1 MSLTG
6 VVPSHVDALLELLAV
21 PSDERQ
27 LPLQR
32 ILDTGHIVEIR
43 VERGR
48 HFLCGL
54 LHELP
59 ITPNDPLIE
68 ALLEE
73 PFEADACGFLAW
85 EPSEQRLIYWSE
97 ILPAAGPGEPPTPDL
112 PAFLRE
118 LTALSKKVSLAGA
131 L

>member
-6 VVPSHVDALLELLAV
+6 MVPSHVDALLELLAV

-32 ILDTGHIVEIR
+32 ILDTGHIVELR
-43 VERGR
+43 ASEGR

-59 ITPNDPLIE
+59 LDPHDPLFE

-85 EPSEQRLIYWSE
+85 EPPEQRLIYWSE
-97 ILPAAGPGEPPTPDL
+97 ILPAGQGEPPTPDL

>member
-1 MSLTG
+1 M
-6 VVPSHVDALLELLAV
+6 PSSAPLEFFFTALAV
-21 PSDERQ
+21 PAEERA

-32 ILDTGHIVEIR
+32 VLDTGHIVEIR
-43 VERGR
+43 AERGR

-59 ITPNDPLIE
+59 VEPHDPWIE
-68 ALLEE
+68 SLLEE
-73 PFEADACGFLAW
+73 PFQAGASGFPAY
-85 EPSEQRLIYWSE
+85 ESTTGRLIYWSE
-97 ILPAAGPGEPPTPDL
+97 ILPATEPGGAPRPDL

-118 LTALSKKVSLAGA
+118 LTDLSKKVSLAGG

>member
-1 MSLTG
+1 M
-6 VVPSHVDALLELLAV
+6 PHPDPLEYFYNALAV
-21 PSDERQ
+21 PPDERQ

-32 ILDTGHIVEIR
+32 ILDTGHIVELR
-43 VERGR
+43 VDRGR

-68 ALLEE
+68 SLLEE
-73 PFEADACGFLAW
+73 AF
-85 EPSEQRLIYWSE
+85 PSEASGYLAYEPTEERLVYWSE
-97 ILPAAGPGEPPTPDL
+97 ILPSEDSAETPLPDL
-112 PAFLRE
+112 QAFLRE
-118 LTALSKKVSLAGA
+118 LTELSKKVSLAGA

>member
-1 MSLTG
+1 M
-6 VVPSHVDALLELLAV
+6 PHPDPLEYFYNALAV
-21 PSDERQ
+21 PPDERQ

-32 ILDTGHIVEIR
+32 ILDTSHIVELR
-43 VERGR
+43 VDRGR

-68 ALLEE
+68 SLLEE
-73 PFEADACGFLAW
+73 AF
-85 EPSEQRLIYWSE
+85 PSEASGYLAYEPTEERFVYWSE
-97 ILPAAGPGEPPTPDL
+97 ILPSEDSAETPLPDL
-112 PAFLRE
+112 QAFLRE
-118 LTALSKKVSLAGA
+118 LTELSKKVSLAGA

>member
-1 MSLTG
+1 M
-6 VVPSHVDALLELLAV
+6 PNPEPLEFFYNALAV
-21 PSDERQ
+21 PPDERHI
-27 LPLQR
+27 PLQR
-32 ILDTGHIVEIR
+32 VLDTGHIVELR

-54 LHELP
+54 LHEFP
-59 ITPNDPLIE
+59 VEPHDPLIE

-85 EPSEQRLIYWSE
+85 EPTEERLVYWSE
-97 ILPAAGPGEPPTPDL
+97 ILPSADSGGPPRPDL
-112 PAFLRE
+112 QAFLRE
-118 LTALSKKVSLAGA
+118 LTMLSKKVSLAGA

>member
-1 MSLTG
+1 M
-6 VVPSHVDALLELLAV
+6 PHPAPLEHFFNALAV
-21 PSDERQ
+21 PADERQ

-32 ILDTGHIVEIR
+32 VLDTGHIVELR
-43 VERGR
+43 AERGR

-59 ITPNDPLIE
+59 VESNDPVIE
-68 ALLEE
+68 SLLEA
-73 PFEADACGFLAW
+73 PFPSEASGFLAY
-85 EPSEQRLIYWSE
+85 EPTEQRLVYWSE
-97 ILPAAGPGEPPTPDL
+97 ILPSEDSAGTPL
-112 PAFLRE
+112 PDIQAFLRE

>member
-1 MSLTG
+1 M
-6 VVPSHVDALLELLAV
+6 PHPAPLEFFFNALAV

-32 ILDTGHIVEIR
+32 VLDTGHILEIR
-43 VERGR
+43 AERGR

-54 LHELP
+54 LNELP
-59 ITPNDPLIE
+59 VEPNDPLIE
-68 ALLEE
+68 SMLEE
-73 PFEADACGFLAW
+73 PFQPRASGFLAY
-85 EPSEQRLIYWSE
+85 EPMEERLVYWSE
-97 ILPAAGPGEPPTPDL
+97 ILPATEPGGAPSPDL

-118 LTALSKKVSLAGA
+118 LTELSKKVSLAGA

>member
-6 VVPSHVDALLELLAV
+6 MVPSHVDALLELLAV
-21 PSDERQ
+21 PADERQ

-32 ILDTGHIVEIR
+32 VLDTGHIVELR
-43 VERGR
+43 AERGR

-59 ITPNDPLIE
+59 ISPNDPLIE
-68 ALLEE
+68 SLVEE
-73 PFEADACGFLAW
+73 PFPSEASGFLAY
-85 EPSEQRLIYWSE
+85 EPTEERLVYWSE
-97 ILPAAGPGEPPTPDL
+97 ILPAAEQGGAPLPDL
-112 PAFLRE
+112 QAFLRE
-118 LTALSKKVSLAGA
+118 LTELSKKVSLAGA

>member
-1 MSLTG
+1 MPPTDPLEFFFNALD
-6 VVPSHVDALLELLAV
+6 VPA
-21 PSDERQ
+21 DERT

-32 ILDTGHIVEIR
+32 VLDTGHIIELR
-43 VERGR
+43 ADRGR

-59 ITPNDPLIE
+59 VDPHDPLIE
-68 ALLEE
+68 SLLEE
-73 PFEADACGFLAW
+73 PFQSDACGFLAW

-97 ILPAAGPGEPPTPDL
+97 IRPPTGVGGTPLPDL
-112 PAFLRE
+112 RAFLRE
-118 LTALSKKVSLAGA
+118 LTALSKKVSIAGA

>member
-1 MSLTG
+1 M
-6 VVPSHVDALLELLAV
+6 PHPAPLEFFFNALAV

-32 ILDTGHIVEIR
+32 VLDTGHILEIR
-43 VERGR
+43 AERGR

-54 LHELP
+54 LNELP
-59 ITPNDPLIE
+59 VEPNDPLIE
-68 ALLEE
+68 SLLEE
-73 PFEADACGFLAW
+73 SFQPRASGFLAY
-85 EPSEQRLIYWSE
+85 EPMEERLVYWSE
-97 ILPAAGPGEPPTPDL
+97 ILPATEPGGAPSPDL

-118 LTALSKKVSLAGA
+118 LTELSKKVSLAGA